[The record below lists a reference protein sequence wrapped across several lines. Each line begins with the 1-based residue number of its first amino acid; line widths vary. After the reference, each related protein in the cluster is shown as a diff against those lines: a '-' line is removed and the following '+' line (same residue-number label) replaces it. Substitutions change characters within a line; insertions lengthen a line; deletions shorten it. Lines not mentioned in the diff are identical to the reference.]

1 VTQLL
6 SQNMLSKMNKRC
18 IKMTRIY
25 CIVTNDSFIAY
36 NVASQ
41 EYMQNAVERFQCRP
55 TVATCIVNITASQQY
70 MEYTQ
75 HSSSWVAATCIYGIY
90 ASQQYIENT
99 QHSSAWVAE
108 TLVYGIYAS
117 QQYMKNALTRFSWV
131 VATRR
136 LMK

>member
-1 VTQLL
+1 MSDDPQLRANVTQLL

-18 IKMTRIY
+18 TKMTRIY

-41 EYMQNAVERFQCRP
+41 EYMQSAVERFQC
-55 TVATCIVNITASQQY
+55 TVATCIVNITATQQY
-70 MEYTQ
+70 MEN
-75 HSSSWVAATCIYGIY
+75 S
-90 ASQQYIENT
+90 
-99 QHSSAWVAE
+99 QHSSAWVAA
-108 TLVYGIYAS
+108 TCIYGIYAS